1 MEEHYLILTALG
13 FATLVMAWLPSI
25 SKRIKVSFPI
35 ILLLIG
41 FLLYYLG
48 TPLQWPDPLWDD
60 RGLMYFSEAI
70 VIIALMGAGL
80 KIGSV
85 FSFTAWK
92 RPLLLVFITMPL
104 CIAAAYFMGIYFLA
118 LSVPSALLLA
128 AILAP
133 TDPVLAAEVQ
143 LNEPTREKEPEDKRR
158 FTLTTEAGLNDGM
171 AFPFTY
177 LAVMVA
183 QAGGWAALNFSNWF
197 WDKLLLKIFIGVVL
211 GMLIGRLIGFLLDRL
226 HIVTGIKTFDGFVSL
241 SLTFMTYG
249 LTELLHG
256 YGFLAV
262 FFVGLTL
269 RYYEKISG
277 DYKKKMH
284 DFIHEIER
292 LLLVIWIILFGGS
305 LVNGI
310 LTLTDWRGILFALIF
325 ILIIRPVTGYIGL
338 FWAKDHLKTKLAVSF
353 LGIRG
358 IGSVFY
364 LAWAFVQFDGFESK
378 NELYGITAYVIL
390 ISIVIHGL
398 TAPSIIGYFKKGRK
412 DPDPP
417 ESEEEGPSS
426 REEGDLKVSKNEN

>member
-1 MEEHYLILTALG
+1 MEEHYLILASLG

-25 SKRIKVSFPI
+25 SKKIMVSFPI
-35 ILLLIG
+35 ILLVIG
-41 FLLYYLG
+41 FILFYIG
-48 TPLQWPDPLWDD
+48 TPIAWPDPLWNDQ
-60 RGLMYFSEAI
+60 GLMYFSEAI

-85 FSFTAWK
+85 FSFSAWK
-92 RPLLLVFITMPL
+92 RPLLLVFITMPVA
-104 CIAAAYFMGIYFLA
+104 IVAAYFMGIYFLA

-143 LNEPTREKEPEDKRR
+143 LDEPTREKEPEDKRR

-197 WDKLLLKIFIGVVL
+197 WDKLLFKVIIGVIL
-211 GMLIGRLIGFLLDRL
+211 GLLIGRIIGFFLDRL
-226 HIVTGIKTFDGFVSL
+226 HVVTGIKTFDGFVAL

-249 LTELLHG
+249 LTEYLHG

-262 FFVGLTL
+262 FFVGLML

-292 LLLVIWIILFGGS
+292 LLLTIWIILFGGAIINGVLALTNWKG
-305 LVNGI
+305 LV
-310 LTLTDWRGILFALIF
+310 FALCF
-325 ILIIRPVTGYIGL
+325 VLIIRPLAGLIGL
-338 FWAKDHLKTKLAVSF
+338 IGVKDHIKTKLAVSF

-364 LAWAFVQFDGFESK
+364 LAWAFIQYDNFENK
-378 NELYGITAYVIL
+378 YELYGITAYVIL
-390 ISIVIHGL
+390 ISIVVHGL
-398 TAPSIIGYFKKGRK
+398 TAPTIIKYFKKSGEF
-412 DPDPP
+412 PNLP
-417 ESEEEGPSS
+417 ETKSE
-426 REEGDLKVSKNEN
+426 

>member
-1 MEEHYLILTALG
+1 MEEHYLILAALG

-25 SKRIKVSFPI
+25 SKKIKVSFPI
-35 ILLLIG
+35 ILLFIG
-41 FLLYYLG
+41 FILFYIG
-48 TPLQWPDPLWDD
+48 TPLTWPDPVWSDS
-60 RGLMYFSEAI
+60 GLMYFSEAI

-85 FSFTAWK
+85 FSFSAWK

-104 CIAAAYFMGIYFLA
+104 SIAAAYFLGVYFLA
-118 LSVPSALLLA
+118 LSVPSSLLLA

-143 LNEPTREKEPEDKRR
+143 LDEPTREKEPEDKRR

-197 WDKLLLKIFIGVVL
+197 WDKLLLKVIIGVIL
-211 GMLIGRLIGFLLDRL
+211 GMIIGRIMGFLLDRL
-226 HIVTGIKTFDGFVSL
+226 HIATGIKTFDGFVSL

-249 LTELLHG
+249 LTEYLHG

-262 FFVGLTL
+262 FFVGLSL

-292 LLLVIWIILFGGS
+292 LLLTIWIILFGGAII
-305 LVNGI
+305 NGI
-310 LTLTDWRGILFALIF
+310 LALTDWKGLVFALIF
-325 ILIIRPVTGYIGL
+325 VLVIRPLTGLMGL
-338 FWAKDHLKTKLAVSF
+338 IWVKDDIRTKLAVSF

-364 LAWAFVQFDGFESK
+364 LAWAFMQYDGFENK
-378 NELYGITAYVIL
+378 YELYGITAYVIL
-390 ISIVIHGL
+390 ISIGLHGI
-398 TAPSIIGYFKKGRK
+398 TAPSIIEYFKKSSK
-412 DPDPP
+412 FPNPP
-417 ESEEEGPSS
+417 ESKG
-426 REEGDLKVSKNEN
+426 N

>member
-1 MEEHYLILTALG
+1 MEDHYLILAALG

-25 SKRIKVSFPI
+25 SKKIKISFPI
-35 ILLLIG
+35 LLLLIG
-41 FLLYYLG
+41 FLLFYIG
-48 TPLQWPDPLWDD
+48 TPLDWPDPLWTD
-60 RGLMYFSEAI
+60 RGLMFFSEAI
-70 VIIALMGAGL
+70 VIISLMGAGL

-85 FSFTAWK
+85 FSYSAWK
-92 RPLLLVFITMPL
+92 RPLLLVFITMPI
-104 CIAAAYFMGIYFLA
+104 CIAAAYFLGIYFLA
-118 LSVPSALLLA
+118 LSVPSSLLLA

-143 LNEPTREKEPEDKRR
+143 LEEPTREEEPEDKRR

-183 QAGGWAALNFSNWF
+183 QAGGWATLNFVDWV
-197 WDKLLLKIFIGVVL
+197 WDKLLLKVIIGVVL
-211 GMLIGRLIGFLLDRL
+211 GLLIGRIIGFLLDRL
-226 HIVTGIKTFDGFVSL
+226 HVITGIKTFDGFVAL

-249 LTELLHG
+249 ITEYLHG

-262 FFVGLTL
+262 FFVGLML

-292 LLLVIWIILFGGS
+292 LLLTIWIILFGGS
-305 LVNGI
+305 IINGI
-310 LTLTDWRGILFALIF
+310 LTLTNWKGFLFALCF
-325 ILIIRPVTGYIGL
+325 VLIIRPLAGLIGL
-338 FWAKDHLKTKLAVSF
+338 IGVKDDLKTKLTVSF

-364 LAWAFVQFDGFESK
+364 LAWAFIQYDSFENK
-378 NELYGITAYVIL
+378 YELYGITAYVIL
-390 ISIVIHGL
+390 ISIVIHGI
-398 TAPSIIGYFKKGRK
+398 TAPSIIDYFKKSSKYPGSS
-412 DPDPP
+412 
-417 ESEEEGPSS
+417 EST
-426 REEGDLKVSKNEN
+426 DD

>member
-1 MEEHYLILTALG
+1 MEEHYLILTSLG

-25 SKRIKVSFPI
+25 SKKIRISFPI
-35 ILLLIG
+35 ILLIIG
-41 FLLYYLG
+41 FLLFWLK
-48 TPLQWPDPLWDD
+48 TPLQWPDPLWSD
-60 RGLMYFSEAI
+60 RGLTYFSEAI

-85 FSFTAWK
+85 FSFSSWK

-104 CIAAAYFMGIYFLA
+104 GIAAAYFLGVYFLA

-143 LNEPTREKEPEDKRR
+143 LDEPTREKEPEDKRR

-183 QAGGWAALNFSNWF
+183 QAGGWAAFNFSNWF
-197 WDKLLLKIFIGVVL
+197 WDKLLLKIIIGVIA
-211 GMLIGRLIGFLLDRL
+211 GIIIGRVIGYLLDRL
-226 HIVTGIKTFDGFVSL
+226 HVVTGVRTFDGFVSL

-262 FFVGLTL
+262 FFVGLTM
-269 RYYEKISG
+269 RYYERISG

-292 LLLVIWIILFGGS
+292 LLLTVWIILFGGS
-305 LVNGI
+305 LMNGV
-310 LTLTDWRGILFALIF
+310 LDLTDWRGIVFALIF
-325 ILIIRPVTGYIGL
+325 LLIIRPLTGLIGL
-338 FWAKDHLKTKLAVSF
+338 ARIDDPIKSKLAVSF

-358 IGSVFY
+358 IGSAFY
-364 LAWAFVQFDGFESK
+364 LAWAFLQYEGFESK

-390 ISIVIHGL
+390 FSIVLHGL
-398 TAPSIIGYFKKGRK
+398 TAPSIIEYFAKSKEYPNEPNNGQK
-412 DPDPP
+412 D
-417 ESEEEGPSS
+417 
-426 REEGDLKVSKNEN
+426 

>member
-1 MEEHYLILTALG
+1 MEQHYLILASLG
-13 FATLVMAWLPSI
+13 FATLIMAWLPSI
-25 SKRIKVSFPI
+25 SKRIKISFPI
-35 ILLLIG
+35 ILLIIG
-41 FLLYYLG
+41 FILFYVG
-48 TPLQWPDPLWDD
+48 APLQWPDPIWADLP
-60 RGLMYFSEAI
+60 LMYFSEAI
-70 VIIALMGAGL
+70 VIVALMGAGL

-85 FSFTAWK
+85 FSFSAWK
-92 RPLLLVFITMPL
+92 RPLLLILITMPL
-104 CIAAAYFMGIYFLA
+104 SMAAAYFMGVYFLA

-143 LNEPTREKEPEDKRR
+143 LEEPTREKEPEDKRK

-197 WDKLLLKIFIGVVL
+197 WDKLLLKIIIGVVL
-211 GMLIGRLIGFLLDRL
+211 GIIIGRLIGYFLERL
-226 HIVTGIKTFDGFVSL
+226 HVVTGIKTFDGFVSL
-241 SLTFMTYG
+241 SLTFTTYG
-249 LTELLHG
+249 ITEYLHG

-269 RYYEKISG
+269 RYYEKIGG

-292 LLLVIWIILFGGS
+292 LLLTVWVVLLGGAIM
-305 LVNGI
+305 NGV
-310 LTLTDWRGILFALIF
+310 LSLTDWRGALFAFLF
-325 ILIIRPVTGYIGL
+325 VLVIRPIAGMIGL
-338 FWAKDHLKTKLAVSF
+338 IGVKDPIRTKLAISF

-364 LAWAFVQFDGFESK
+364 LAWAFVQYDEFESK
-378 NELYGITAYVIL
+378 YELYGITFYIIV
-390 ISIVIHGL
+390 ISIVVHGL
-398 TAPSIIGYFKKGRK
+398 TAPSIIHYFEKNKRL
-412 DPDPP
+412 P
-417 ESEEEGPSS
+417 EH
-426 REEGDLKVSKNEN
+426 LKE

>member
-1 MEEHYLILTALG
+1 MERHYIILTALG

-25 SKRIKVSFPI
+25 SKKIKVSFPI
-35 ILLLIG
+35 LLLLIG
-41 FLLYYLG
+41 FLFYYLG
-48 TPLQWPDPLWDD
+48 TPLNWPDPLWAD

-85 FSFTAWK
+85 FSYSAWK

-104 CIAAAYFMGIYFLA
+104 SMTAAYFLGVYFLA

-143 LNEPTREKEPEDKRR
+143 LDEPTREKEPEDKRR

-183 QAGGWAALNFSNWF
+183 QAGGWAALNFSNWL
-197 WDKLLLKIFIGVVL
+197 WDKLLLKVIIGVVL
-211 GMLIGRLIGFLLDRL
+211 GMVIGRLIGFLLDRL

-310 LTLTDWRGILFALIF
+310 LTLTDWRGILFALGF
-325 ILIIRPVTGYIGL
+325 ILVIRPLSGLIGL
-338 FWAKDHLKTKLAVSF
+338 MGVKDSYQTKLAISF

-364 LAWAFVQFDGFESK
+364 LAWAFVQFDAFESK

-390 ISIVIHGL
+390 ISIVLHGL
-398 TAPSIIGYFKKGRK
+398 TAPSIIEYFKRRRRGVDR
-412 DPDPP
+412 P
-417 ESEEEGPSS
+417 EEED
-426 REEGDLKVSKNEN
+426 EEENSKSTRINAKEN

>member
-1 MEEHYLILTALG
+1 MEEHYLILAALG

-25 SKRIKVSFPI
+25 SKKIKISFPI
-35 ILLLIG
+35 ILLFIG
-41 FLLYYLG
+41 FLLYYIG
-48 TPLQWPDPLWDD
+48 APLQWPDPLWNDL
-60 RGLMYFSEAI
+60 GLMYFSEAI

-85 FSFTAWK
+85 FSFTAWR
-92 RPLLLVFITMPL
+92 RPLLLVFITMP
-104 CIAAAYFMGIYFLA
+104 ISMAAAYFMGIYFLA

-143 LNEPTREKEPEDKRR
+143 LDEPTREKEPEDKRR

-183 QAGGWAALNFSNWF
+183 QAGGWATLNFSEWF
-197 WDKLLLKIFIGVVL
+197 WDKLLLKVIIGTMIGLV
-211 GMLIGRLIGFLLDRL
+211 IGRLIAYLLDRL
-226 HIVTGIKTFDGFVSL
+226 HEVTGVKTFDGFVAL

-249 LTELLHG
+249 LTEYFHG
-256 YGFLAV
+256 YGFLGV
-262 FFVGLTL
+262 FFVGLSL

-292 LLLVIWIILFGGS
+292 LLLTVWIILFGGS
-305 LVNGI
+305 LLNGI
-310 LTLTDWRGILFALIF
+310 LNLTDWRGILFAF
-325 ILIIRPVTGYIGL
+325 SFVLIIRPLAGLIGL
-338 FWAKDHLKTKLAVSF
+338 IGVKDPIKTKLAISF

-364 LAWAFVQFDGFESK
+364 LAWAFVQYDAFSHK
-378 NELYGITAYVIL
+378 NELYAITAYIIL
-390 ISIVIHGL
+390 ISIVVHGL
-398 TAPSIIGYFKKGRK
+398 TAPSIIAHFKKS
-412 DPDPP
+412 PP
-417 ESEEEGPSS
+417 YKERPEDEG
-426 REEGDLKVSKNEN
+426 

>member
-1 MEEHYLILTALG
+1 MENHYLILTSLG

-25 SKRIKVSFPI
+25 SKKIKISFPI

-41 FLLYYLG
+41 FLLFWLKAPLG
-48 TPLQWPDPLWDD
+48 WPDPLWSDS
-60 RGLMYFSEAI
+60 GLTYFSEAI

-85 FSFTAWK
+85 FSFSSWK

-104 CIAAAYFMGIYFLA
+104 GIAAAYFLGVYFLA

-143 LNEPTREKEPEDKRR
+143 LDEPTREKEPKDKRR

-197 WDKLLLKIFIGVVL
+197 WDKLLLKIIIGVIA
-211 GMLIGRLIGFLLDRL
+211 GIIIGRVIGYLLDRL
-226 HIVTGIKTFDGFVSL
+226 HVVTGVKTFDGFVSL
-241 SLTFMTYG
+241 SLTFTSYG

-262 FFVGLTL
+262 FFVGLTM
-269 RYYEKISG
+269 RYYERISG

-292 LLLVIWIILFGGS
+292 LLLTVWIILFGGS
-305 LVNGI
+305 LMNGI
-310 LTLTDWRGILFALIF
+310 LNLTDWRGIVFALVL
-325 ILIIRPVTGYIGL
+325 ILIIRPLTGMIGL
-338 FWAKDHLKTKLAVSF
+338 AGVDDPIRSKLAVSF

-364 LAWAFVQFDGFESK
+364 LAWAFVQYDNFENK

-390 ISIVIHGL
+390 ISIILHGI
-398 TAPSIIGYFKKGRK
+398 TAPSIINYFEKRRSY
-412 DPDPP
+412 PNY
-417 ESEEEGPSS
+417 PS
-426 REEGDLKVSKNEN
+426 D

>member
-1 MEEHYLILTALG
+1 MEEHYLILAALG

-25 SKRIKVSFPI
+25 SKKIKISFPI

-41 FLLYYLG
+41 FLLFFIG
-48 TPLQWPDPLWDD
+48 TPLDWPDPLWADT
-60 RGLMYFSEAI
+60 GLLYFSEAI

-80 KIGSV
+80 KIGTV
-85 FSFTAWK
+85 FSYSAWK

-104 CIAAAYFMGIYFLA
+104 CMAAAYFLGVYFLA
-118 LSVPSALLLA
+118 FSVPSSLLLA

-143 LNEPTREKEPEDKRR
+143 LDEPTREKEPEDKRR

-183 QAGGWAALNFSNWF
+183 QAGGWAALNFNEWF
-197 WDKLLLKIFIGVVL
+197 WDKLLLKIFIGIVL
-211 GMLIGRLIGFLLDRL
+211 GMVIGRLVGGLLDRL
-226 HIVTGIKTFDGFVSL
+226 HVVTGIKTFDGFVSL

-249 LTELLHG
+249 LTEYLHG

-262 FFVGLTL
+262 FFAGLTL
-269 RYYEKISG
+269 RYYEKVKG

-305 LVNGI
+305 ILNGI
-310 LTLTDWRGILFALIF
+310 LSITDWRGILFAFIF
-325 ILIIRPVTGYIGL
+325 ILIIRPVTAMIGL
-338 FWAKDHLKTKLAVSF
+338 AGVNDPIRTKLAISF

-364 LAWAFVQFDGFESK
+364 LAWAFVQFNGFEHK
-378 NELYGITAYVIL
+378 NELYSITAYVIL

-398 TAPSIIGYFKKGRK
+398 TAPSIIEYFKKGLYSN
-412 DPDPP
+412 DPP
-417 ESEEEGPSS
+417 DNG
-426 REEGDLKVSKNEN
+426 SKSGKP

>member
-1 MEEHYLILTALG
+1 MEEHYLIMAALG

-35 ILLLIG
+35 FLLFIG
-41 FLLYYLG
+41 FALFYIG
-48 TPLQWPDPLWDD
+48 TPLKWPDPLWSDQT
-60 RGLMYFSEAI
+60 LMYFSEAI

-85 FSFTAWK
+85 FSFTAWR
-92 RPLLLVFITMPL
+92 RPLLLVFIAMP
-104 CIAAAYFMGIYFLA
+104 ISMAAAYFMGIYFLA
-118 LSVPSALLLA
+118 LSVPSSLLLA

-143 LNEPTREKEPEDKRR
+143 LDEPTREKEPEDKRR

-183 QAGGWAALNFSNWF
+183 QAGGWATLNFSNWF
-197 WDKLLLKIFIGVVL
+197 WDKLLLKVFIGALL
-211 GMLIGRLIGFLLDRL
+211 GIVIGRTIGYLLDRL

-249 LTELLHG
+249 LTEYLHG
-256 YGFLAV
+256 YGFLGV

-292 LLLVIWIILFGGS
+292 LLLTVWIVLFGGAI
-305 LVNGI
+305 LNGI
-310 LTLTDWRGILFALIF
+310 LSLTDWRGIIFALAF
-325 ILIIRPVTGYIGL
+325 ILIIRPVAGL
-338 FWAKDHLKTKLAVSF
+338 IALVGVRDPIKTKLAVSF

-364 LAWAFVQFDGFESK
+364 LAWAFVQYDQFDNK
-378 NELYGITAYVIL
+378 LELYGITSYVIL
-390 ISIVIHGL
+390 ISIALHGL
-398 TAPSIIGYFKKGRK
+398 TAPSIIGYFKRK
-412 DPDPP
+412 KEYTNQPGKD
-417 ESEEEGPSS
+417 
-426 REEGDLKVSKNEN
+426 K

>member
-1 MEEHYLILTALG
+1 MEEHYLILAAIG

-25 SKRIKVSFPI
+25 SKKIKISFPI
-35 ILLLIG
+35 LLLFIG
-41 FLLYYLG
+41 FGLFYIG
-48 TPLQWPDPLWDD
+48 TPLQWPDPLWGDEEI
-60 RGLMYFSEAI
+60 MYFSEAI

-85 FSFTAWK
+85 FSFSSWK

-104 CIAAAYFMGIYFLA
+104 AMAAAYFLGIYFLA

-183 QAGGWAALNFSNWF
+183 QAGGWASLNFSNWF
-197 WDKLLLKIFIGVVL
+197 WDKLLLKILIGVAI
-211 GMLIGRLIGFLLDRL
+211 GIIIGRLMGYLLDRL
-226 HIVTGIKTFDGFVSL
+226 HVVSGVKTFDGFVSL

-249 LTELLHG
+249 ITEYLHG

-262 FFVGLTL
+262 FFVGLTM

-292 LLLVIWIILFGGS
+292 LLLTVWIILFGGA
-305 LVNGI
+305 LINGI
-310 LTLTDWRGILFALIF
+310 LTYTDWRGLVFALIF
-325 ILIIRPVTGYIGL
+325 ILIVRPLSGLIGL
-338 FWAKDHLKTKLAVSF
+338 WGVKDPIKSKLAVSF

-364 LAWAFVQFDGFESK
+364 LAWAMVQYEGFENRTK
-378 NELYGITAYVIL
+378 LYAITSYIIL
-390 ISIVIHGL
+390 ISIVLHGV
-398 TAPSIIGYFKKGRK
+398 TAPSIIGYFNKKKGHQEE
-412 DPDPP
+412 P
-417 ESEEEGPSS
+417 EESGKA
-426 REEGDLKVSKNEN
+426 D

>member
-1 MEEHYLILTALG
+1 MEEHYLILAALG
-13 FATLVMAWLPSI
+13 FSTLIMAWLPSI
-25 SKRIKVSFPI
+25 SKKIKVSFPI

-41 FLLYYLG
+41 FLLFYIG
-48 TPLQWPDPLWDD
+48 TPLSWPDPLWSDQ
-60 RGLMYFSEAI
+60 GLMYFSEAI

-85 FSFTAWK
+85 FSYSAWK
-92 RPLLLVFITMPL
+92 RPLLLVFITMP
-104 CIAAAYFMGIYFLA
+104 ISMAAAYFLGVYFLA
-118 LSVPSALLLA
+118 LSVPSSLLLA

-143 LNEPTREKEPEDKRR
+143 LEEPTREEEPEDKRR

-197 WDKLLLKIFIGVVL
+197 WDKLLLKVFIGILL
-211 GMLIGRLIGFLLDRL
+211 GLVIGRIIGFLLDRL
-226 HIVTGIKTFDGFVSL
+226 HVVTGIKTFDGFVSL

-249 LTELLHG
+249 LTEYLHG

-292 LLLVIWIILFGGS
+292 LLLTIWIVLFGGAII
-305 LVNGI
+305 NGVLA
-310 LTLTDWRGILFALIF
+310 LTNWKGFLFALCF
-325 ILIIRPVTGYIGL
+325 VLVIRPIAGLIGL
-338 FWAKDHLKTKLAVSF
+338 SGIKDHMKTKLAVSF

-364 LAWAFVQFDGFESK
+364 LGWAFMQYDNFENK
-378 NELYGITAYVIL
+378 YELYGITSYVIL

-398 TAPSIIGYFKKGRK
+398 TAPSIIGYFRK
-412 DPDPP
+412 DKKSPDPP
-417 ESEEEGPSS
+417 KS
-426 REEGDLKVSKNEN
+426 N